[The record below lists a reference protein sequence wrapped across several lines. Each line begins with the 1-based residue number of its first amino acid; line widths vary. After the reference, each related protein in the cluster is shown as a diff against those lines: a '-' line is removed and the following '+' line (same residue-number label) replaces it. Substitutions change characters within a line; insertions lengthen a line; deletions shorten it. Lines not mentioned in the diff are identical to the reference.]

1 MSSEFDAVDD
11 AQLEQLAFGR
21 QGRVYDRELAEAALR
36 ELARRGAA
44 RGPAASPGSA
54 SADPDAVVDPAAA
67 DDNADTV
74 AADRHRRRIRATGI
88 AAVTAAALAL
98 VGIAPLISAAPLA
111 GDPFAIFE
119 RPATADD
126 EAWGA
131 QLTRDQVTG
140 ITLGP
145 RTADLGDGLTAVVFR
160 SAATVDGRS
169 TAFDPYCLFVA
180 ESRDDGELAALSGTC
195 ALPERFATEGLRL
208 DLRPSAQGGGL
219 DVVTW
224 GPTGGPRLNQY
235 QSPAA
240 LSGVRSVLD
249 WLVFPSGA
257 ESDLLAIVDE
267 PDQLLM
273 GPSNVPLLAAE
284 GVAALDS
291 QTWAYL
297 REGQSGDGP
306 VLCVVTLVIDPTA
319 DQLAP
324 LETRTCAPLA
334 TVTRQ
339 GLAQTV
345 TSAGRDWEIVI
356 GPDGEGRSDR
366 VRPADAD

>member
-1 MSSEFDAVDD
+1 MSNEFDAVDD

-44 RGPAASPGSA
+44 RSRAPSPGSA
-54 SADPDAVVDPAAA
+54 SADPDAAVDAAPA
-67 DDNADTV
+67 DDSADTV
-74 AADRHRRRIRATGI
+74 AADRHRRRMRATGI

-98 VGIAPLISAAPLA
+98 VGIAPLITAAPSTGDPLAIFDRPTSAADA
-111 GDPFAIFE
+111 VWA
-119 RPATADD
+119 
-126 EAWGA
+126 A
-131 QLTRDQVTG
+131 QLTGDYVSG

-145 RTADLGDGLTAVVFR
+145 RTVDLGDGLTAVVFR

-169 TAFDPYCLFVA
+169 TAFDPFCLWVSEGGSSTA
-180 ESRDDGELAALSGTC
+180 PGALSGTC
-195 ALPERFATEGLRL
+195 TLPERFAVEGLRL
-208 DLRPSAQGGGL
+208 DLRPSPQGGGL
-219 DVVTW
+219 DAVTW
-224 GPTGGPRLNQY
+224 GPAGGPQLNQY

-249 WLVFPSGA
+249 WLIFPSGA
-257 ESDLLAIVDE
+257 ESDPLAIVDE
-267 PDQLLM
+267 PDRLLM
-273 GPSNVPLLAAE
+273 GPSIVPLFAAD
-284 GVAALDS
+284 GVASLDS

-306 VLCVVTLVIDPTA
+306 VLCVVTLVTDPTA

-334 TVTRQ
+334 TVRRQ

-345 TSAGRDWEIVI
+345 TSAGKDWEILI
-356 GPDGEGRSDR
+356 GPDGEGRADR
-366 VRPADAD
+366 ARPAG